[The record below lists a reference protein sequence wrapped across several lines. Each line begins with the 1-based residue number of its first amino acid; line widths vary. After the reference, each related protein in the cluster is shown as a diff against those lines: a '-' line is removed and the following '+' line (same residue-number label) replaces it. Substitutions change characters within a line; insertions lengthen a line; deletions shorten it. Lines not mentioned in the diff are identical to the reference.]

1 MKIGIANILLICVV
15 VAFVFVG
22 CKQQSSLGPLVIKAW
37 NINKIKAGQD
47 FNIQPNGSSAIW
59 IGGENLTKSTVIVW
73 GDTKLDTAI
82 ADSKQCSAIVPKE
95 LYLKPGKYNIYL
107 IDSKDNRKSNEMIFT
122 VE

>member
-1 MKIGIANILLICVV
+1 MKNRNANILLICVAV
-15 VAFVFVG
+15 LLLLVG
-22 CKQQSSLGPLVIKAW
+22 CKPSSGPLVIKAW

-59 IGGENLTKSTVIVW
+59 IGGENFTKSTVIVW
-73 GDTKLDTAI
+73 GDTRLDTAI

-95 LYLKPGKYNIYL
+95 LYSKPGKYNIYL
-107 IDSKDNRKSNEMIFT
+107 IDTKDNRKSNIMIFT